1 MKLFDLHADL
11 GYAVWQKHEAGYTDI
26 LSSFYTDALRK
37 GGIKAVFMACWFD
50 GTQDFDQMCAMIHAL
65 KADIARSDDVRLV
78 MDASLIDWSDDKIYA
93 MLSVEGMCGI
103 DRDPEAR
110 IDWLYAQ
117 GVRMG
122 ALCWNEENA
131 LAAGWRSSRGLTP
144 LGIRA
149 VRHMERIGMRIDVS
163 HAGEQTFWDIAK
175 QTKGVLVA
183 SHSNAAALC
192 PHPRNLRDEQAD
204 RQPRR
209 AHRCSGRRR
218 VRR

>member
-110 IDWLYAQ
+110 IDWLYA
-117 GVRMG
+117 RLS
-122 ALCWNEENA
+122 ACARSECT
-131 LAAGWRSSRGLTP
+131 AGP
-144 LGIRA
+144 F
-149 VRHMERIGMRIDVS
+149 D
-163 HAGEQTFWDIAK
+163 
-175 QTKGVLVA
+175 
-183 SHSNAAALC
+183 
-192 PHPRNLRDEQAD
+192 
-204 RQPRR
+204 
-209 AHRCSGRRR
+209 
-218 VRR
+218 